1 MTPKRI
7 LIAEDQMSSREALT
21 KLARLRGY
29 VVVAVNDGFDLV
41 ALANNEKFDLIV
53 TDLIMPELNGVS
65 ALEIMKLRGISTPVI
80 ALTGLSPDDMDLAN
94 SSFTRVYHKPIDFGE
109 MFGYIDALLGEGEV
123 ARPPLEV
130 PIPAPRGAPC

>member
-29 VVVAVNDGFDLV
+29 DVVAVNDGFDLV
-41 ALANNEKFDLIV
+41 AVANNEKFDLIV

-65 ALEIMKLRGISTPVI
+65 AVEVMKLRGITTPVI
-80 ALTGLSPDDMDLAN
+80 ALTGLSPGDVGLAS
-94 SSFTRVYHKPIDFGE
+94 SSFTRVYHKPINIGE
-109 MFGYIDALLGEGEV
+109 MFRYIEALLGEGE
-123 ARPPLEV
+123 ATTTPL
-130 PIPAPRGAPC
+130 